1 MRYTTS
7 NSLYSLYTNISFT
20 YHYTQDLEL
29 KAHEFLELMEELLP
43 YCHIET
49 STRKILKR
57 CLRTSCCTFFMHP
70 AQGRFM
76 GDCRVSLQGYFRS
89 EAHNFVM
96 LLLTILNTW
105 ILMV

>member
-1 MRYTTS
+1 
-7 NSLYSLYTNISFT
+7 LYTNISFT
-20 YHYTQDLEL
+20 YLYTQDLEL